1 MPTAESQKVV
11 VYVEDE
17 AELVDLLRL
26 ILKEEQVILKHSLNG
41 REGLELIRQ
50 VKPDLVILDLM
61 LPELGGWEIF
71 EIMQEDE
78 SPKDIHV
85 VVITVR
91 TEGREGVWPQVQ
103 QLAGYLVKPFAIQEL
118 REVIHKALEA
128 PPD

>member
-1 MPTAESQKVV
+1 MPTTESQKVV

-61 LPELGGWEIF
+61 LPGLGGWEIF

-78 SPKDIHV
+78 SLKNIPV

-118 REVIHKALEA
+118 REVIHKALVA
-128 PPD
+128 PSD